1 MSSTV
6 IPGYTYGSEAVA
18 RSPLSDEE
26 LDELERTVLLGDD
39 DIRYLR
45 MSRDVLADQIEEVLD
60 VWYGFVAAN
69 PHLLRAF
76 ADRDTG
82 EPIGDYLGR
91 VRARFGR
98 WILDTAAAHYD
109 RTWLDYQHEIALRH
123 HRAKKNETDGVNA
136 VAIVPLRYLI
146 ALVYP
151 ITATLRPFL
160 EKKGH
165 SPQEVDAMQ
174 DAWRKSVLLQVALW
188 SQPYAREGDY

>member
-1 MSSTV
+1 M
-6 IPGYTYGSEAVA
+6 
-18 RSPLSDEE
+18 
-26 LDELERTVLLGDD
+26 LLGDD

-45 MSRDVLADQIEEVLD
+45 MSRDVLADQIDEVLD

-76 ADRDTG
+76 SDPDTG
-82 EPIGDYLGR
+82 KPIGDYLGR

-123 HRAKKNETDGVNA
+123 HRAKKNETEGVNA
-136 VAIVPLRYLI
+136 VEIVPLRYLI